1 MKVSRREFIVAR
13 GAGAHFTSMHEW
25 KQVTVLECLGHLISD
40 SGSVKPDWDRTVTK
54 MLQSFW
60 ANVAHK
66 SIRHVELDRKLRL
79 LDRCCRPQ
87 FDFRNTRWP
96 PTKEL
101 RAKENALQRKLIGI
115 LQGTRLIAGED
126 VPTYLDRRRRLATAV
141 AQKRGLWGQRHV
153 DRCLAWREHLLRE
166 RNQASW
172 PATLITLEDE
182 VYLETLRVLRP
193 CGTGTRARAGAPH
206 SRWSE
211 TVARHI

>member
-1 MKVSRREFIVAR
+1 LTFATYVDNVFAVSSCAANAVSLLDEFAEVLLANWQLDMKASSREFIVAR
-13 GAGAHFTSMHEW
+13 GAGVQVSSMHEW

-54 MLQSFW
+54 MLRSFW

-87 FDFRNTRWP
+87 IDFRNTRWP

-126 VPTYLDRRRRLATAV
+126 VPTYLDRRMRLATAV
-141 AQKRGLWGQRHV
+141 AQKRGLWGQQTAKQSQ
-153 DRCLAWREHLLRE
+153 LASHPD
-166 RNQASW
+166 QAGRQIVS
-172 PATLITLEDE
+172 
-182 VYLETLRVLRP
+182 
-193 CGTGTRARAGAPH
+193 
-206 SRWSE
+206 
-211 TVARHI
+211 